1 MESTNKSTN
10 NIERF
15 RNIIASNPP
24 TLDEYYFVQIIKRK
38 KDGHDA
44 NGNNLNRCVKYYN
57 IKSLEDFDN
66 VKDEIVSICEAL
78 NTRAYIYYSKKSFKE
93 TAKLMLKRVTDNI
106 ISENYIGM
114 KASHQACCSECVP
127 KEKTYL
133 IDVDTKDTTVM
144 DIINK
149 CLDQCEPYEKNKV
162 VDIIPSKSGFHIITI
177 PFNVA
182 KFRTLYKEDIDIH
195 KNSPTIL
202 YVK

>member
-1 MESTNKSTN
+1 MS
-10 NIERF
+10 F
-15 RNIIASNPP
+15 
-24 TLDEYYFVQIIKRK
+24 LDQ
-38 KDGHDA
+38 
-44 NGNNLNRCVKYYN
+44 
-57 IKSLEDFDN
+57 
-66 VKDEIVSICEAL
+66 DEILTIMEGYL
-78 NTRAYIYYSKKSFKE
+78 KKSFKE

-127 KEKTYL
+127 KERTYL

-149 CLDQCEPYEKNKV
+149 CLDQCEPYEKSKV

-195 KNSPTIL
+195 KNTDKNLCRRLNFVFRRETSLRISGGIF
-202 YVK
+202 